1 MGRETELNA
10 QSTYE
15 NTRIIDIAPLHSSD
29 DTKRAQVDQAIAQA
43 MEQHGS
49 FVATG
54 FPGAA
59 GFGMQM
65 QRLLSFFTM
74 DEDEKRVCAIKE
86 YVSDHANLYRG
97 FYPLPDKP
105 HWSHNEIFDI
115 GPEPPM
121 TSPDVPGAESFR
133 EANVWPNREP
143 VADWRREM
151 HDVFVWQRDLSVVL
165 MASIARGLG
174 LEEEA
179 VAGPARG
186 RNGTYRILH
195 YAPAP
200 EGFELGGYPG
210 REPETIED
218 GRKLLAR
225 THVDTGILS
234 LLWQDASGGLQM
246 QGPDEVWREVE
257 PLQDGLSVHGADLIK
272 GLTEGILQGT
282 THRAVGDMGDRC
294 SAGFFLEPDFE
305 TPVIAPTG
313 GAPVSYA
320 RHLVNEFPDRFEAKN
335 AA

>member
-1 MGRETELNA
+1 MSVLLEATA
-10 QSTYE
+10 T
-15 NTRIIDIAPLHSSD
+15 IDIGPLFDEAGAPSAIDKMLAD
-29 DTKRAQVDQAIAQA
+29 ALAQQ
-43 MEQHGS
+43 GS

-54 FPGAA
+54 FPGAD
-59 GFGMQM
+59 GMG
-65 QRLLSFFTM
+65 RRIGALLRFFDM
-74 DEDEKRVCAIKE
+74 DEAAKRRCATTAYE
-86 YVSDHANLYRG
+86 AGNANLYRG

-133 EANVWPNREP
+133 EANVWPEREP
-143 VADWRREM
+143 VTGWRKDIE
-151 HDVFVWQRDLSVVL
+151 DLFVWQRDLAMVL
-165 MASIARGLG
+165 MGSIARGLG

-179 VAGPARG
+179 VVGPARG
-186 RNGTYRILH
+186 RNGTYRLLH

-210 REPETIED
+210 TEPETIED

-234 LLWQDASGGLQM
+234 LLWQDGSGGLQM
-246 QGPDEVWREVE
+246 QGSDGVWREVE
-257 PLQDGLSVHGADLIK
+257 PLQDGLSVHGGDLIK
-272 GLTEGILQGT
+272 ALTNGRLEGT

-305 TPVIAPTG
+305 VPVVAPSG

-320 RHLVNEFPDRFEAKN
+320 QHLVNEFPDRFEAKN

>member
-1 MGRETELNA
+1 MTQQTDFEP
-10 QSTYE
+10 
-15 NTRIIDIAPLHSSD
+15 TRAIDIAQLYGDSGP
-29 DTKRAQVDQAIAQA
+29 TRAATDRAIALA

-54 FPGAA
+54 FPRAQGL
-59 GFGMQM
+59 GREME
-65 QRLLSFFTM
+65 RLLSFFPM
-74 DEDEKRVCAIKE
+74 DEAAKRVCAINE
-86 YVSDHANLYRG
+86 YVAEHTNIYRG
-97 FYPLPDKP
+97 FYPLPEKP

-121 TSPDVPGAESFR
+121 TSPDVAGAESFR
-133 EANVWPNREP
+133 EANVWPEREP
-143 VADWRREM
+143 VAGWRARM
-151 HDVFVWQRDLSVVL
+151 QDMLVWQRDLSMVL
-165 MASIARGLG
+165 MGSIARGLG
-174 LEEEA
+174 LDEEA

-186 RNGTYRILH
+186 RNGTFRLLH

-200 EGFELGGYPG
+200 VGFELGGYPG
-210 REPETIED
+210 TEPECIED

-246 QGPDEVWREVE
+246 QGPDGVWREV
-257 PLQDGLSVHGADLIK
+257 PALADALSVHGGDLIK
-272 GLTEGILQGT
+272 GLTGGRLVGT
-282 THRAVGDMGDRC
+282 SHRAVGNMGDRC

-305 TPVIAPTG
+305 TPVVAPAG

-320 RHLVNEFPDRFEAKN
+320 QHLVNEFPERFEAKN